1 MSEAPTPIELVPA
14 RRTRASRVL
23 RTIRV
28 AGRQAHLALALAV
41 LLGVFLQVYLIGAY
55 FFGAGQGALDAHR
68 TAGWTVHGIEM
79 LVLIAALIA
88 WLPRVDLVLSLLLA
102 VIGTVQVGLASESRW
117 VGGLHPLFALIVLS
131 VAAAL
136 TLRAVGRRRDAR
148 HPRTS

>member
-1 MSEAPTPIELVPA
+1 MSGAPTPIELVPA
-14 RRTRASRVL
+14 QRTRASRVL
-23 RTIRV
+23 RTIRA
-28 AGRQAHLALALAV
+28 AGRQAHLALALTV
-41 LLGVFLQVYLIGAY
+41 ILGVFLQVYLIGAY

-88 WLPRVDLVLSLLLA
+88 WLPRVDLVLSSLLA
-102 VIGTVQVGLASESRW
+102 VIGTVQVGLANESRW

-131 VAAAL
+131 LAAAL

-148 HPRTS
+148 HPQTS